1 MHYHFFFS
9 LFRPDPPPSEVGWT
23 IERRTLSICTSSD
36 VFFFPFTTPHM
47 CVRSK
52 ELETCSV
59 VSSTNDPTVT
69 DSNDNKAH
77 YTRTMVFIVHP
88 KPRRDLQ
95 TVLQGEANTIPLLFL
110 IDCKSRFIIGLVDI
124 DIAQWYPNGYMSME
138 QGSIH
143 IVSICHTLCSFV
155 LSPVYV

>member
-1 MHYHFFFS
+1 MYFIFS
-9 LFRPDPPPSEVGWT
+9 LHHSAYVCT
-23 IERRTLSICTSSD
+23 LERTGN
-36 VFFFPFTTPHM
+36 VFG
-47 CVRSK
+47 R
-52 ELETCSV
+52 V
-59 VSSTNDPTVT
+59 VHNDPNVT

-124 DIAQWYPNGYMSME
+124 DIAQ
-138 QGSIH
+138 
-143 IVSICHTLCSFV
+143 
-155 LSPVYV
+155 